1 MIKKDEFFLLKGL
14 KDIEKEELLSLF
26 PEPQEFKKGDI
37 IYSAEKFSNA
47 IGFIK
52 SGKAEAIGSGD
63 KSLLMKTFDEGTSF
77 GAAAVFNND
86 EKYVSTIKAKTD
98 MEIIFL
104 SEKFLIEIFKR
115 FPKTATNYIS
125 FLSDKIRFLN
135 KKLSLL
141 SCSNTEDTV
150 FNYILSIADKDNIS
164 NLPKSMTAL
173 SKMLGISRASL
184 YRSLEDLENKGYISR
199 QENKVKV
206 INYEKNS

>member
-14 KDIEKEELLSLF
+14 KDSEKEELLSLF
-26 PEPQEFKKGDI
+26 PKPQEFKKGDI
-37 IYSAEKFSNA
+37 IYSADKFSNA

-52 SGKAEAIGSGD
+52 SGRAEAIGSGD

-77 GAAAVFNND
+77 GAAAVFNNN
-86 EKYVSTIKAKTD
+86 ERYVSTIKAKTD
-98 MEIIFL
+98 TEIIFL
-104 SEKFLIEIFKR
+104 SEEFLIEIFKR

-150 FNYILSIADKDNIS
+150 FNYILSNADKDNIS

-184 YRSLEDLENKGYISR
+184 YRSLDDLEKKGYILR
-199 QENKVKV
+199 LENKVKV
-206 INYEKNS
+206 INYEKNC